1 MRHANDQTHGDSVVT
16 DRNAEV
22 LAVLGLYVVL
32 TVVVPEVVWFVVEVM
47 R

>member
-1 MRHANDQTHGDSVVT
+1 MT
-16 DRNAEV
+16 DRTAAM